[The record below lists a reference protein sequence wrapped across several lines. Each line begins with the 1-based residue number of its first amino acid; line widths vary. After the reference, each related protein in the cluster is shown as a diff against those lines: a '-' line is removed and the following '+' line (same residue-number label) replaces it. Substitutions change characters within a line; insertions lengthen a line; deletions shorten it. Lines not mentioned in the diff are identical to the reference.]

1 MMFSTTGSGTTGMG
15 VGFYSTLQEAEQN
28 RTMELLKDTTT
39 GINKPRW
46 HVWELD
52 IPNPAYE
59 E

>member
-1 MMFSTTGSGTTGMG
+1 MMFSGSGSGTTGLG
-15 VGFYSTLQEAEQN
+15 VGFYSTLQEAEHN

-46 HVWELD
+46 HIWELD